1 MASKSPNRHWKT
13 ADWKA
18 SGQLKTLE
26 KEQADLLKSFSR
38 HLNELEGYLTQNKT
52 MTAEGAYRCF
62 FETYDNLEDNRQQ
75 QRLLLKP
82 KYFESF
88 DNDTKRMLEEKRK
101 VLRWVVDKIP
111 DLRFFE
117 NCRAVVV
124 DYRKDT
130 LRVYKL
136 LGDYVP
142 IENELSE
149 LEKKLKVED
158 LSEPEKQILC
168 DQAERLLE
176 KLDEVFAEVLQI
188 MKTEACP
195 HEFAGF
201 INARSHYQDLIKQY
215 RLSKDCGNQTSLVST
230 TSGGDKD
237 PNDET
242 VIDTGNGAIENAEEN
257 NEVSS
262 KHSATHGSRKQP
274 SIANSRSSKRR
285 QIEEMELENL
295 RAQKETEQRLR
306 ERQLGLEQEREEI
319 ELRPQQEEL
328 RLQQQQ
334 QDQELRLKM
343 QQQEDEMCLR
353 QHERALENERKKAEE
368 EEDERRMKL
377 ELTKGSSRASGSVAD
392 EIGSVGSKRNHE
404 RTAGWAESV
413 AQQSVHRR
421 PLSPNFVIDP
431 PTNVTQERVDKA
443 FSTYPKTTP
452 LFQPGEGLFS
462 TQLTEP
468 SILKKPEVLKPIRV
482 TDPPAPPL
490 TRTTFQQQGTS
501 AVQTRNSSQ
510 SPINNSR
517 NRSAESRNRSTM
529 KHTTPQVNYQPVPS
543 SGASGLPKLK
553 LTEFSGDP
561 LEWPE
566 WSGLF
571 DVVVHQKPISDTE
584 KMQYL
589 KTSLTGQAKA
599 AISGMGFSS
608 QSYYHAWDI
617 LCEKYG
623 KSDFIVNAQ
632 FKKMHTHPPVRH
644 DDSTSIVKI
653 TNVVTNVV
661 NTLTQLGYTSDLES
675 EGGLFSTTRKLSP
688 QLREQW

>member
-1 MASKSPNRHWKT
+1 MASKKPNRHWKT

-18 SGQLKTLE
+18 IGQLKTLE
-26 KEQADLLKSFSR
+26 KKQADLLMSFSR
-38 HLNELEGYLTQNKT
+38 HLNELEGYLAQNKT

-62 FETYDNLEDNRQQ
+62 FETYDNLEDNRHQ

-88 DNDTKRMLEEKRK
+88 DNDTKRMLEEKTK
-101 VLRWVVDKIP
+101 VLRWVVDKIS

-117 NCRAVVV
+117 NGRAVVV
-124 DYRKDT
+124 DYWKDT
-130 LRVYKL
+130 LRVCKL

-158 LSEPEKQILC
+158 SSEPEKQILC

-215 RLSKDCGNQTSLVST
+215 MLSKECGNQTSLVST
-230 TSGGDKD
+230 TSAGDKD

-242 VIDTGNGAIENAEEN
+242 VIDSGNGAIENAEEN
-257 NEVSS
+257 DEISS
-262 KHSATHGSRKQP
+262 KNSDTHGSRKQP

-285 QIEEMELENL
+285 QIEEMLLENL
-295 RAQKETEQRLR
+295 RAKKETEQRLR

-319 ELRPQQEEL
+319 ELRRQQEEL

-334 QDQELRLKM
+334 QEQELSLKI
-343 QQQEDEMCLR
+343 QQQEDELRLR

-368 EEDERRMKL
+368 EEEERRMKL

-421 PLSPNFVIDP
+421 PLSPNVVIEP
-431 PTNVTQERVDKA
+431 PTNVTQERVDKG

-452 LFQPGEGLFS
+452 RRSQKSLN
-462 TQLTEP
+462 QLE
-468 SILKKPEVLKPIRV
+468 
-482 TDPPAPPL
+482 
-490 TRTTFQQQGTS
+490 
-501 AVQTRNSSQ
+501 
-510 SPINNSR
+510 
-517 NRSAESRNRSTM
+517 
-529 KHTTPQVNYQPVPS
+529 
-543 SGASGLPKLK
+543 
-553 LTEFSGDP
+553 
-561 LEWPE
+561 
-566 WSGLF
+566 
-571 DVVVHQKPISDTE
+571 
-584 KMQYL
+584 
-589 KTSLTGQAKA
+589 
-599 AISGMGFSS
+599 
-608 QSYYHAWDI
+608 
-617 LCEKYG
+617 
-623 KSDFIVNAQ
+623 
-632 FKKMHTHPPVRH
+632 
-644 DDSTSIVKI
+644 
-653 TNVVTNVV
+653 
-661 NTLTQLGYTSDLES
+661 
-675 EGGLFSTTRKLSP
+675 
-688 QLREQW
+688 